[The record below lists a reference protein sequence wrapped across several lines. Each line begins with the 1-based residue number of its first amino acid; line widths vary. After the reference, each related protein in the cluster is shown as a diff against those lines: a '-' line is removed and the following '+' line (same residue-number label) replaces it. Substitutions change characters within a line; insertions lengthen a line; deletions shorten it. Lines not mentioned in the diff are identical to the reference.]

1 MKRIRWKGELQWD
14 DGEGTPLRS
23 DTSEIFY
30 TDYTGSEW
38 AEITEAIYD
47 FVPGRILLKVKEPE
61 KPVSLVDAVKRH
73 LGTLLTVFRE
83 EPLRLPHLKELVEA
97 MDREEASPPK
107 RLDDGRIPQELLDA
121 IDPSAVHGGT
131 RAILL
136 VGDGGW
142 AVKDFPAGVD
152 TGKVELWCGPS
163 VMESRCNHDR
173 VKPKEAA
180 K

>member
-23 DTSEIFY
+23 DTSGVFY
-30 TDYTGSEW
+30 TGYTGSEW

-61 KPVSLVDAVKRH
+61 KPVSLVDAVKRY
-73 LGTLLTVFRE
+73 LGALLIIYRE
-83 EPLRLPHLKELVEA
+83 DPAGLPHMKELIEA

-107 RLDDGRIPQELLDA
+107 RLDDGRIPQRLLDA
-121 IDPSAVHGGT
+121 IDPSAVNGGT

-136 VGDGGW
+136 LSNGGW
-142 AVKDFPAGVD
+142 AVRDFPEPNDVKEVLLWMSPYVD
-152 TGKVELWCGPS
+152 EGRGEA
-163 VMESRCNHDR
+163 

-180 K
+180 Q

>member
-30 TDYTGSEW
+30 TDYAGSEW

-47 FVPGRILLKVKEPE
+47 SVPGRILLEVKEPE

-97 MDREEASPPK
+97 MDREEAKKPK
-107 RLDDGRIPQELLDA
+107 YTDEVVDEFLDA
-121 IDPSAVHGGT
+121 AAIRLGNGT
-131 RAILL
+131 SFDLCWFYQARSKLGEEGSCRLWDAYAALIQQR
-136 VGDGGW
+136 
-142 AVKDFPAGVD
+142 
-152 TGKVELWCGPS
+152 VE
-163 VMESRCNHDR
+163 
-173 VKPKEAA
+173 KK
-180 K
+180 